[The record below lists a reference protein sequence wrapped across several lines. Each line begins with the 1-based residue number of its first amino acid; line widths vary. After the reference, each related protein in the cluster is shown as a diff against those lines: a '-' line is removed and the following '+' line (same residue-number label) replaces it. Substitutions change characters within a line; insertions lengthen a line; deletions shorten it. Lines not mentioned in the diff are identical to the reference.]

1 MLRYSLRQRF
11 RYRFDNALSR
21 SVWVVLLWLGGLAV
35 TFLLT
40 IALVIWLT
48 KTGPGDEP
56 TSFMQGIW
64 YAGGIHLSG
73 VALGSDVAAPEGW
86 RGLSEVGGGV
96 SVLVRN

>member
-21 SVWVVLLWLGGLAV
+21 SVWVVLLWLSGLAV

-40 IALVIWLT
+40 IALVLWLT

-64 YAGGIHLSG
+64 YAMTRSLSPSAFRDDQG
-73 VALGSDVAAPEGW
+73 TVFRLIMM
-86 RGLSEVGGGV
+86 
-96 SVLVRN
+96 LVTIIQ